1 MINVMEKLLT
11 SQEIA
16 DYLGVKLSTIYSWTH
31 LGFIPHIKV
40 GRLVRF
46 KESDVRSWLKKRTE
60 KGRVDYLPNIDL
72 P

>member
-1 MINVMEKLLT
+1 MEKLLT

-46 KESDVRSWLKKRTE
+46 KESDVQKWLKKRSE
-60 KGRVDYLPNIDL
+60 KGRVEYLPDIDL
-72 P
+72 PHI